1 MFKENRLILPILFLL
16 LFAAYYTLLKVIPA
30 DYNDMHDHAAFAR
43 KMCTGEIPYTGNFL
57 VYLLVNIFSFFT
69 AKVTPTELS
78 LCGLLALAGVY
89 RFSLTQ
95 HKITEVV
102 KEINFQSSR
111 WFTVLLS
118 ISMLFV
124 FAIPIPGYLSDDH
137 FFYIGNYVPNV
148 WHNSTILF
156 LFPFALLLF
165 EQSFKQLEKY
175 TFKRNIGIFFL
186 IVLNLVIKPSYFFVF
201 ICVYPVLLL
210 FKYKFKKEFWLSI
223 IPLIVGFCFMIL
235 EYWIIYKTGTP
246 ANKEASSVIFLP
258 FYRNPEFA
266 ELSWIPV
273 TMAFSLLFPLLY
285 SIINLP
291 KMLKSTLFWYTFL
304 SFVVS
309 VLIFLFISESG
320 PRASHGNFYWQIVI
334 CAWLCF
340 FVALLSLVKDFYRSG
355 KSFKNILLASVFSI
369 HVIVGIL
376 YFVHI
381 LITGSYY

>member
-210 FKYKFKKEFWLSI
+210 FKYKFKKEVWLSI